1 MEMEHIGR
9 DPYMALPIIDGPV
22 KGQTYAWPHS
32 SFQVD
37 SSPGTLGSLTTL
49 TTYHLHL
56 DPELGWVWSV
66 QEPQG

>member
-1 MEMEHIGR
+1 MAYETAGR
-9 DPYMALPIIDGPV
+9 DPQAALPIIDGPV

-37 SSPGTLGSLTTL
+37 SSPGTFGSLPML

-66 QEPQG
+66 QDPHS